1 MILMTPITPHLAEEL
16 WAAQG
21 YKQFISNETYP
32 EFKSQDISEKD
43 EIGEY
48 LLTRVVEDV
57 NEILK
62 VTKMTPKKI
71 CIYTAPGWK
80 QNIYRKALEQSSQNT
95 FNVGQLI
102 KDTMAD
108 PTMKLLGQ
116 QISQFVAK
124 IAPEIKM
131 LNDMDRGRFLIRID
145 EKAHLSDA
153 KSYLSEVLHCS
164 VEIYSADDADLY
176 DPAKKTRFASPL
188 RPAIYIE

>member
-1 MILMTPITPHLAEEL
+1 
-16 WAAQG
+16 
-21 YKQFISNETYP
+21 
-32 EFKSQDISEKD
+32 
-43 EIGEY
+43 
-48 LLTRVVEDV
+48 LLTRVIDDV
-57 NEILK
+57 NEIVK
-62 VTKMTPKKI
+62 VTKIFPKKI
-71 CIYTAPGWK
+71 CIYTSPTWK
-80 QNIYRKALEQSSQNT
+80 QNIYRKALQQSAQKT
-95 FNVGQLI
+95 FNVGKLI

-108 PTMKLLGQ
+108 PTMKPLGG

-131 LNDMDRGRFLIRID
+131 LSDMDRGRYLITID

-153 KSYLSEVLHCS
+153 KPYLSEVLHCP